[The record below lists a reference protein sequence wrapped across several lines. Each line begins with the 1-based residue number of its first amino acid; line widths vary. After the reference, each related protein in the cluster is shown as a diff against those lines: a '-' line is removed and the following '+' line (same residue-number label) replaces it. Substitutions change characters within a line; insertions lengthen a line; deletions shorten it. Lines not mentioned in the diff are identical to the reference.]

1 MVPNKLLRVLGYNNL
16 SIILMQER
24 RHWLMKTSKNK
35 QIQDS
40 ITGDIF
46 QGRIDNTGSDIVL
59 ESKKL
64 PYKYDFTSEIKFDLA
79 HADEILDKELSTL
92 PHSACVNGLM
102 YTIIKSSVYAY
113 DDENSGNY
121 KLRFTNAEEC
131 IIPFGAS
138 LTSSEVYSGKWI
150 RTTTPPTLLICD
162 TSTGEY
168 SITRSLGFTGAT
180 NVVWYYPLEESLQPV
195 HVTKAGTTYTL
206 DAIDNDNYIGDPL
219 FWFTCDESNVGSN
232 VTISNNIG
240 SNSTQIMYV
249 SNEGNSS
256 PYDAKIY
263 VGIDGSDDATPDG
276 SSISNYSIR
285 VSPVQGRSFNN
296 DASDMSVP
304 LSNEV
309 VFVNTSSNTSYT
321 LTLTYNENDR
331 LTMCNDSE
339 MWTYVDDSTYSINM
353 DYFTI
358 NCYNNQLNSPLVALL
373 NMTFDPSVP
382 FVQSTQDYGFAGM
395 RFYAGNPS
403 ADTVERYPYNL
414 NKWEGLPE
422 WLTENVGDTVQ
433 EHGIVYAM
441 HSSPST
447 DPENPETYQGSGLI
461 FDPGLVP
468 DPEAEDNPNSLG
480 RVYILS
486 NDSLTYQNNKSSDTV
501 YPKPDR
507 TAARI
512 CDIPTSAVQL
522 TGAHGLSATQVVDK
536 KYVRTQT
543 SYTVSDKSK
552 LYNDLASRWV
562 KPSHLTQDGVPA
574 YEEYGLLNRFIFES
588 ISELHSIDMY
598 DHNNFRY
605 TENLNPVVDVSE
617 VSIGNIDSR
626 GSDYAENDQGL
637 VIVGGSS
644 FTYTVLTV
652 DENGGVQTFAISP
665 DEHVTSIPLYNFDMP
680 DLLSGFTL
688 PYGTS
693 PLNGEGKGFKFSFR
707 IDYDYLQS
715 ILPKKGEF
723 FPDLFALVREN
734 SGLWLYNYRI
744 DSTSIAEPKEGEWI
758 KTILVSEFEIT
769 NIDKSEPDYGVSTQD
784 AFVNSVLPKVDT
796 LPVTKKI
803 NHTGMSSIDVLQTAS
818 CVNVIDTTHTPVVPA
833 MASDDPVPENVVD
846 LCKFYCDGISQEL
859 ADENLGRTVNGVISA
874 LKKKKRVR
882 FDSYV
887 IWRWLYPDEELE
899 PNDGKP
905 RLAFE
910 YGIIHR
916 GFSNLFSTDST
927 TKLPRNTLNCDNYVH
942 FNGGTTIMWNVP
954 GIGPMVWMYDPAYT
968 KKEDYRI
975 DPQTMDLEVIRTD
988 ITYADVDVRMNER
1001 SEVIKIVE
1009 DGKYL
1014 WNILSN
1020 NPQNV
1025 PTPVRNPI
1033 YRDPDLTVMSDV
1045 IIGANVN
1052 DTLDEHKMMGN
1063 WKLVFPRVNTFVLSN
1078 DLTNTK
1084 YVPKK
1089 LQTIKARNVNIA
1101 PTTKAYDDMGN
1112 DVSAKTLV
1120 ISESVDGTVVNVYNS
1135 EAGRW
1140 DKI

>member
-1 MVPNKLLRVLGYNNL
+1 MIPNKLLRVLGYNNL

-24 RHWLMKTSKNK
+24 RHWLMKTSKNE

-46 QGRIDNTGSDIVL
+46 QGRIDNTGADIIL

-64 PYKYDFTSEIKFDLA
+64 PYKYDFTSKIKFNLT
-79 HADEILDKELSTL
+79 HADEILDIKLSSL

-113 DDENSGNY
+113 DAENSGNY

-138 LTSSEVYSGKWI
+138 LTSSEVYAGKWI
-150 RTTTPPTLLICD
+150 KTTTPPTLLVCD

-168 SITRSLGFTGAT
+168 SISRTLGFNGAT
-180 NVVWYYPLEESLQPV
+180 NVTWYYPLEESLQPINI
-195 HVTKAGTTYTL
+195 TKTGTTYTL
-206 DAIDNDNYIGDPL
+206 DAVDNDNYIGDPL

-232 VTISNNIG
+232 VTISNNVG
-240 SNSTQIMYV
+240 SNNTQLIYI

-256 PYDAKIY
+256 PYNAKLY
-263 VGIDGSDDATPDG
+263 VGIDGSDNATPDG
-276 SSISNYSIR
+276 SSITNYSIR
-285 VSPVQGRSFNN
+285 VSPVQGRSFTN
-296 DASDMSVP
+296 DSSDMNVP
-304 LSNEV
+304 LSNV
-309 VFVNTSSNTSYT
+309 ISFVNTSSNTTYT
-321 LTLTYNENDR
+321 LTLTYNEKDV

-339 MWTYVDDSTYSINM
+339 MWTYVDSSTYAINM
-353 DYFTI
+353 DYFAI
-358 NCYNNQLNSPLVALL
+358 NCYSSQLNSPLVALL
-373 NMTFDPSVP
+373 NMTFDSSVP
-382 FVQSTQDYGFAGM
+382 FVQPDPDYGFAGM

-403 ADTVERYPYNL
+403 SDTVERYPYNL

-422 WLTENVGDTVQ
+422 WLTDETSDTVQ
-433 EHGIVYAM
+433 EHGVVYAM
-441 HSSPST
+441 HSTPST
-447 DPENPETYQGSGLI
+447 DPENPETFQGAGLI
-461 FDPGLVP
+461 FDPGLVE
-468 DPEAEDNPNSLG
+468 DPQEENPNSVG
-480 RVYILS
+480 RVYVLS
-486 NDSLTYQNNKSSDTV
+486 NDSLVYENNKSKDTL

-522 TGAHGLSATQVVDK
+522 TGAKGLSTTQVVDK
-536 KYVRTQT
+536 KYVRTET
-543 SYTVSDKSK
+543 SYSVSDKSM

-562 KPSHLTQDGVPA
+562 KPLHLTEDGVPA
-574 YEEYGLLNRFIFES
+574 YEASGLTNKFVFETVD
-588 ISELHSIDMY
+588 ELRKIDMY

-617 VSIGNIDSR
+617 VSIGNIDNR
-626 GSDYAENDQGL
+626 GSGYAENDTGL

-652 DENGGVQTFAISP
+652 DEDGGVQTFSITP
-665 DEHVTSIPLYNFDMP
+665 DEHVSSIPLYNFDMT
-680 DLLSGFTL
+680 DVLSGFTL

-693 PLNGEGKGFKFSFR
+693 PLTGNGKGFRFSFR

-734 SGLWLYNYRI
+734 SGLFLYDYRI
-744 DSTSIAEPKEGEWI
+744 NSSSSATPKEGAWVKSI
-758 KTILVSEFEIT
+758 MIAEFEVT
-769 NIDKSEPDYGVSTQD
+769 DIDKSNPDYGVSTHES
-784 AFVNSVLPKVDT
+784 FVNSILPNVTT
-796 LPVTKKI
+796 LPVTRKLD
-803 NHTGMSSIDVLQTAS
+803 NVGMTSIDVLQTAS
-818 CVNVIDTTHTPVVPA
+818 CINVIDSSHTPVVPP
-833 MASDDPVPENVVD
+833 MASDDPMPNNIVD
-846 LCKFYCDGISQEL
+846 LCKFYCDGISQEV
-859 ADENLGRTVNGVISA
+859 ADETHGRNVNGVISA
-874 LKKKKRVR
+874 LRKKKRIR

-887 IWRWLYPDEELE
+887 IWRWLYPDSELE

-905 RLAFE
+905 RLVFE

-927 TKLPRNTLNCDNYVH
+927 TKLPKNDLYCDNYVH
-942 FNGGTTIMWNVP
+942 FNAGTSIMWNVP
-954 GIGPMVWMYDPAYT
+954 GVGPMVWMYDPKST

-975 DPQTMDLEVIRTD
+975 DPQTMDLEVIRTN
-988 ITYADVDVRMNER
+988 ITYADVDVRMNDR
-1001 SEVIKIVE
+1001 SEVVKIVE

-1020 NPQNV
+1020 NPQNI
-1025 PTPVRNPI
+1025 PPSGTNPL
-1033 YRDPDLTVMSDV
+1033 YKDPELSVMSDV
-1045 IIGANVN
+1045 VVGASVD
-1052 DTLDEHKMMGN
+1052 DTIDTHKMMGN
-1063 WKLVFPRVNTFVLSN
+1063 WKLVFPRINTFVLSN

-1089 LQTIKARNVNIA
+1089 MNTIKSRNVNIS
-1101 PTTKAYDDMGN
+1101 PSTKAYDDMGN

-1120 ISESVDGTVVNVYNS
+1120 ISETVDGTVINVYNS